1 MKSKGLGTAAL
12 ALILALAGCGG
23 GGSSSDGSG
32 GGTGS
37 GGGAT
42 AVCGTFTTTC
52 MLDAIAYGG
61 GVYVA
66 VGQGG
71 PAGSAGPGPWVET
84 STDGLNWTPRDP
96 GYSGGA
102 TLTNV
107 VYGSQGF
114 LATDGVTCIHSTD
127 GSTWKVV
134 DTGVS
139 ANAGISS
146 LGWDGSRY
154 LVYGFDSSGPAG
166 GPVKVSLN
174 GVTFSDYGTITSSSG
189 GDPESIIKVG
199 GTYYAAWDNSA
210 AGILAS
216 SSDGLAWT
224 VSPFNPSG
232 NSGINDLIN
241 AGGIFVGVG
250 VTDFIAESPDGTTWS
265 DVSPTGTSNAFFDQV
280 ASNGSVYVA
289 VGQGLVYS
297 SSNGTTWTSRSLSSV
312 LGSDVTATNA
322 IAAAQGGAFV
332 VLADNK
338 GAVSTDGVHWSVS
351 HL

>member
-1 MKSKGLGTAAL
+1 L
-12 ALILALAGCGG
+12 ALIFALAGCGG

-52 MLDAIAYGG
+52 MLDSIAYGG

-71 PAGSAGPGPWVET
+71 PAGSVGPGPWIET
-84 STDGLNWTPRDP
+84 STDGINWTPRDP

-102 TLTNV
+102 TLTTV

-114 LATDGVTCIHSTD
+114 LATDGITCIHSTD

-134 DTGVS
+134 KPGVS
-139 ANAGISS
+139 AQAAISS
-146 LGWDGSRY
+146 VGWDGSRY
-154 LVYGFDSSGPAG
+154 LVYGFNSTGQAG
-166 GPVKVSLN
+166 GPVKVSLD
-174 GVTFSDYGTITSSSG
+174 GVTFSDYGTITPSG
-189 GDPESIIKVG
+189 GDPESIVKVG

-224 VSPFNPSG
+224 VNPFNPSG
-232 NSGINDLIN
+232 NSGINDLIS

-250 VTDFIAESPDGTTWS
+250 VTNFIAESPDGSTWS
-265 DVSPTGTSNAFFDQV
+265 DVSPTGITSNGFFDQV
-280 ASNGSVYVA
+280 AYNGTAYVA

-312 LGSDVTATNA
+312 LGADGAFTSAVAS
-322 IAAAQGGAFV
+322 AQGGAFV
-332 VLADNK
+332 VLAESK
-338 GAVSTDGVHWSVS
+338 GAMSTDGVHWSVS